1 MNKPAKPSK
10 SKVNLILA
18 GFTLSAI
25 VAAVTGVFSWVPFG
39 IAEQAADGRLLHVPF
54 WLSIGLA
61 TAFGNYIPI
70 AKGKPVLFPIIGIAV
85 ATLTFGWFMVDNF
98 IDIHGLADFW
108 GRAKLGICLLIACY
122 ATTHI
127 SLLMLAH
134 REYESNGLLYATI
147 VVILASTLMYFLLFY
162 GGAKLELGI
171 YLISGVA
178 GLFFTKIA
186 LTIAVISQKLATPIR
201 PQV

>member
-1 MNKPAKPSK
+1 
-10 SKVNLILA
+10 
-18 GFTLSAI
+18 
-25 VAAVTGVFSWVPFG
+25 
-39 IAEQAADGRLLHVPF
+39 
-54 WLSIGLA
+54 
-61 TAFGNYIPI
+61 
-70 AKGKPVLFPIIGIAV
+70 
-85 ATLTFGWFMVDNF
+85 
-98 IDIHGLADFW
+98 
-108 GRAKLGICLLIACY
+108 
-122 ATTHI
+122 
-127 SLLMLAH
+127 MLAH